1 MASSGTEEGRVG
13 ENVER
18 NAGAPEPAEVAI
30 RRLELQFEL
39 QKMQLQLQVMQLE
52 SQERIA
58 LRRTP
63 SSSDNGERGRS
74 GLDNVTQCSKVLKG
88 LKLPCDADVPLW
100 FDEVERV
107 FSAYN
112 VPLESRVHLVM
123 PALTE
128 RVRYLLRGLSE
139 DECGDYDAVKAAVL
153 NELKLTPSEYLARFE
168 TAAKRKDETWAQFA
182 SRVGTYFEYYLRS
195 REVQTKDEVIQL
207 VVADRMKASL
217 SSEGLEY
224 VRLREGESWL
234 RPAEISRVLQTFEQ
248 AKGKGRATKQ
258 QIACVQQDRVPSRQ
272 GSGSGKKHNCYVCR
286 GEGHQARDCPR
297 AVQNAAHKP
306 EERARAQKVRTAEP
320 EIDGNLLEDTESKA
334 FVARVNSPLSSG
346 EVRRSKLLEIK
357 LKCAGKPI
365 VAVLDTGSEVTIV
378 KESLVPAAFR
388 EPSGK
393 IKLVSAFGDTVEA
406 KLVTLSFGLRD
417 TAFNYVPKAV
427 QIVCAI
433 TDRLTDADC
442 LLSKED
448 WELLGDMGKYAE
460 PAWGAVGIKK
470 DPEDASVTTPKHSE
484 PDVRGEAPGESYVR
498 VNETRSDGSV
508 MVSVPGMAGAD
519 EKSHGRAN
527 KLLRGPHSSPITEAV
542 PLTPQIAESAAPP
555 TAKQISAH

>member
-13 ENVER
+13 ENVEQ
-18 NAGAPEPAEVAI
+18 NAGAPEPADVAI

-39 QKMQLQLQVMQLE
+39 QKMQLQLQIMQLE

-58 LRRTP
+58 LRRAELEMAVGRRTPP
-63 SSSDNGERGRS
+63 SSDTGERGRS

-112 VPLESRVHLVM
+112 VPLESFVHLVM

-128 RVRYLLRGLSE
+128 R
-139 DECGDYDAVKAAVL
+139 
-153 NELKLTPSEYLARFE
+153 
-168 TAAKRKDETWAQFA
+168 
-182 SRVGTYFEYYLRS
+182 
-195 REVQTKDEVIQL
+195 
-207 VVADRMKASL
+207 
-217 SSEGLEY
+217 
-224 VRLREGESWL
+224 
-234 RPAEISRVLQTFEQ
+234 
-248 AKGKGRATKQ
+248 
-258 QIACVQQDRVPSRQ
+258 QDRVPSRQ

-297 AVQNAAHKP
+297 AVQNAVHKP
-306 EERARAQKVRTAEP
+306 EERARAQKVRAAEP
-320 EIDGNLLEDTESKA
+320 EIDGSLLEDTESKA

-346 EVRRSKLLEIK
+346 EVRKSKLLEIK
-357 LKCAGKPI
+357 LECAGKPI

-378 KESLVPAAFR
+378 KESLVPAAVR

-406 KLVTLSFGLRD
+406 KLVTLLFSLRD
-417 TAFNYVPKAV
+417 TAFVYVPKVV

-433 TDRLTDADC
+433 TDKLADADC

-448 WELLGDMGKYAE
+448 WHLLGDMGKYAE
-460 PAWGAVGIKK
+460 PAWGAIGIKK

-498 VNETRSDGSV
+498 VNETRSDG
-508 MVSVPGMAGAD
+508 VSD
-519 EKSHGRAN
+519 ERCQVAQARIRYFGHVVGGGTHGLDPE
-527 KLLRGPHSSPITEAV
+527 KL
-542 PLTPQIAESAAPP
+542 AEIRDLVPP
-555 TAKQISAH
+555 TTKKQPRSSWGDVRRL